1 MPHRAWAGG
10 MAPLA
15 QALRSCHWVEEKGD
29 VAGPY
34 KPREGII
41 RKPSS
46 SFGEVES
53 PEVQIRQ
60 EEGPVWDQRG
70 VADERLREIGA
81 QGPRDPPDAQLH
93 PLQNLRRDGAGS
105 HQLHRSQDRE
115 PNGGVIQLCQA
126 EHFEWS
132 CGHGH

>member
-1 MPHRAWAGG
+1 M
-10 MAPLA
+10 L
-15 QALRSCHWVEEKGD
+15 QALTNPERASYESLQAALERW
-29 VAGPY
+29 
-34 KPREGII
+34 
-41 RKPSS
+41 
-46 SFGEVES
+46 ES